1 MSLLHATWL
10 PAIRT
15 PTSSGR
21 PALLVWAD
29 TWRVAT
35 PAGPGATPA
44 LHPFTLSPDDLRAW
58 LAERDLLPEG
68 IIDATACLTLPSKTV
83 KPRKNSKAS
92 ASTSEGDHDNESGW
106 TGLPLQAG
114 EPIPKQTEWWPWQVQ
129 GLAVE
134 PAAATTWL
142 AKLPLSGQHPDLADE
157 LRWWSHLERW
167 ALSLIARGRWLPK
180 VELSKGDGYPHRARW
195 VPLLNREDD
204 RRRLEDLATRLPLIA
219 TCALPWREPTGR
231 RTNRTTRL
239 RPEAMR
245 AANPVAS
252 CRPRSGRL
260 RVAHLL
266 EELVDAQLRTGFET
280 NEEGLDKLLAA
291 WQEALGSETGIISSL
306 NDEDAERLAT
316 ASHHWREG
324 VAGNVAAAR
333 TCLELFT
340 PAEGE
345 DLWDIRFALQAE
357 ADPSLKVPAAA
368 AWAAGSEVLQ
378 LGEIRVERPGE
389 VLLEGMGRALTV
401 FDPIERGLDSATP
414 ESMQL
419 TPAEAFVLVRTA
431 ANQLRDVGVGVEL
444 PASLSGGLASRLG
457 LAIKAELSE
466 TSRGFT
472 LGESLDWSWELMIG
486 GVTLTLRE
494 LERLASKRSPLV
506 RHKGAWIELRPN
518 DLKNAERFCSA
529 NAELSLDDALRL
541 TATEGDTLMR
551 LPVHR
556 FESGPRLQGVL
567 EQYHQQ
573 KAPDPLPAP
582 EGFCGQLRPYQE
594 RGLGWL
600 AFLHRFDQGA
610 CLADDMGL
618 GKTIQLLAF
627 LQHLKAENELKRPVL
642 LIAPTSVL
650 TNWKREAHAFTP
662 ELQVREHYGPKRP
675 STTAAL
681 KKALTGVDMVLTSY
695 GLLQRDSELLETIDW
710 QGVVIDEAQAIK
722 NPSAKQSQAARD
734 IGLASKSNRFRIAL
748 TGTPVENRV
757 SELWALMDFLN
768 PRVLGEEDFFR
779 QRYRLPIERYGDM
792 ASLRDLKAR
801 VGPFILRRLKTD
813 KAIISDLPEKVELS
827 EWVGLDKEQTA
838 LYRKTVEDTLD
849 AIARAPR
856 GQRHGKVLGLLTR
869 LKQICNHPALAL
881 KEKTVSDHF
890 LSRSAKLQRLEEIL
904 EEVIAAGD
912 RALLFTQ
919 FAEWGHLLQE
929 YLQERWRCE
938 VPFLHGST
946 SKTERQAMVDR
957 FQEDPRGPQLFLLS
971 LKAGGVGLNLT
982 RASHVFHVDRWW
994 NPAVENQ
1001 ATDRAYRIGQSKR
1014 VMVHKFIT
1022 SGSVEEKIDR
1032 MIREK
1037 SRLAEDIIGSGE
1049 DWLGGLGVNQLRE
1062 LVALEDN

>member
-15 PTSSGR
+15 DNSSGQ
-21 PALLVWAD
+21 PALLIWAD

-35 PAGPGATPA
+35 PQGPGLTPA
-44 LHPFTLSPDDLRAW
+44 LHPFSLSSDDLSAW
-58 LAERDLLPEG
+58 LGEQDLLPNG
-68 IIDATACLTLPSKTV
+68 SIHATACLTLPSRAV
-83 KPRKNSKAS
+83 KPRRSRSKPTDPPTEEPA
-92 ASTSEGDHDNESGW
+92 W

-129 GLAVE
+129 GLALE
-134 PAAATTWL
+134 PRAATDWL
-142 AKLPLSGQHPDLADE
+142 SRLPLSDGHPDLADE
-157 LRWWSHLERW
+157 LRWWSHLQRW
-167 ALSLIARGRWLPK
+167 ALSLVARGRWIPQ

-195 VPLLNREDD
+195 VPLLNREED
-204 RRRLEDLATRLPLIA
+204 RRRLEDLAASLPLVA
-219 TCALPWREPTGR
+219 TCALPWREPMGR
-231 RTNRTTRL
+231 RSNRMTRL

-245 AANPVAS
+245 AANPVAC

-260 RVAHLL
+260 RVATLL
-266 EELVDAQLRTGFET
+266 EDLVDALLRQNFQPSQD
-280 NEEGLDKLLAA
+280 GLDPLLSI
-291 WQEALGSETGIISSL
+291 WQDALGSESGVIEL
-306 NDEDAERLAT
+306 GEEDAERLAA
-316 ASHHWREG
+316 ASLHWRQG
-324 VAGNVAAAR
+324 ISGGFAAAR
-333 TCLELFT
+333 TCLELLT

-345 DLWDIRFALQAE
+345 DLWELRFALQAE
-357 ADPSLKVPAAA
+357 ADPSLKLPAAA
-368 AWAAGSEVLQ
+368 AWASGAETLQ
-378 LGEIRVERPGE
+378 LGEVKVEQPGE
-389 VLLEGMGRALTV
+389 VLLEGLGRALTV
-401 FDPIERGLDSATP
+401 FAPIERGLESATP
-414 ESMQL
+414 ETMQL

-431 ANQLRDVGVGVEL
+431 TQQLRDAGVGVEL
-444 PASLSGGLASRLG
+444 PPSLSGGLASRLG
-457 LAIKAELSE
+457 LAIKAELPERS
-466 TSRGFT
+466 SGFT
-472 LGESLDWSWELMIG
+472 LGESLDWSWDLMIG

-494 LERLASKRSPLV
+494 LERLSGKRSPLV

-529 NAELSLDDALRL
+529 NPELSLDDALRI
-541 TATEGDTLMR
+541 TAAEGDLLMR
-551 LPVHR
+551 LPVHQ
-556 FESGPRLQGVL
+556 FDAGPRLQGVL

-582 EGFCGQLRPYQE
+582 DGFCGQLRPYQE

-627 LQHLKAENELKRPVL
+627 LQHLKAEQELKRPVL
-642 LIAPTSVL
+642 LVAPTSVL
-650 TNWKREAHAFTP
+650 TNWHREAEAFTP
-662 ELQVREHYGPKRP
+662 ELSVREHYGPRRP
-675 STTAAL
+675 STPTAL
-681 KKALTGVDMVLTSY
+681 KKALQDVDLVLTSY
-695 GLLQRDSELLETIDW
+695 GLLQRDSELLESQDW

-722 NPSAKQSQAARD
+722 NPGAKQSQAARD
-734 IGLASKSNRFRIAL
+734 LARTSRSKSNRFRIAL

-768 PRVLGEEDFFR
+768 PKVLGEEDFFR
-779 QRYRLPIERYGDM
+779 QRYRMPIERYGDM
-792 ASLRDLKAR
+792 ASLRDLKSR

-827 EWVGLDKEQTA
+827 EWVGLSKEQKS
-838 LYRKTVEDTLD
+838 LYSKTVEDTLD

-856 GQRHGKVLGLLTR
+856 GQKHGQVLALLTK

-881 KEKTVSDHF
+881 DEGAVGDGF
-890 LSRSAKLQRLEEIL
+890 LTRSAKLQRLEEIL
-904 EEVIAAGD
+904 DEVIEAGD

-919 FAEWGHLLQE
+919 FAEWGHLLQAWM
-929 YLQERWRCE
+929 QQRWKAE
-938 VPFLHGST
+938 VPFLHGGTRKS
-946 SKTERQAMVDR
+946 ERQAMVDR

-1001 ATDRAYRIGQSKR
+1001 ATDRAYRIGQTNR

-1022 SGSVEEKIDR
+1022 GGSVEEKIDR
-1032 MIREK
+1032 MIMEK
-1037 SRLAEDIIGSGE
+1037 SRLAEDVIGSGE
-1049 DWLGGLGVNQLRE
+1049 DWLGSLGGDQLRD
-1062 LVALEDN
+1062 LVSLEDT

>member
-15 PTSSGR
+15 SGSSGQ
-21 PALLVWAD
+21 PALLIWAD

-35 PAGPGATPA
+35 PEGPGLTPA
-44 LHPFTLSPDDLRAW
+44 LHPFTLEPDDLKAW
-58 LAERDLLPEG
+58 LQDRDLMPG
-68 IIDATACLTLPSKTV
+68 GSIDATACLTLPSRTV
-83 KPRKNSKAS
+83 KPRKSRSKTAEP
-92 ASTSEGDHDNESGW
+92 APEEPTW
-106 TGLPLQAG
+106 TGLPMQAG

-134 PAAATTWL
+134 PSAATEWL
-142 AKLPLSGQHPDLADE
+142 SRLPLSGRNPDLADE
-157 LRWWSHLERW
+157 LRWWSHLQRW
-167 ALSLIARGRWLPK
+167 ALSLVARGRWIPQM
-180 VELSKGDGYPHRARW
+180 ELSKGEGYPHRARW
-195 VPLLNREDD
+195 VPLLNREED
-204 RRRLEDLATRLPLIA
+204 RRRLEDLAASLPLVA
-219 TCALPWREPTGR
+219 TCALPWREPMGR
-231 RTNRTTRL
+231 RSNRMTRL

-245 AANPVAS
+245 AANPVAC

-260 RVAHLL
+260 RVATLL
-266 EELVDAQLRTGFET
+266 EDLVDAQLRKDFEPST
-280 NEEGLDKLLAA
+280 DGLDPLLTL
-291 WQEALGSETGIISSL
+291 WQDALGSETGVIEIG
-306 NDEDAERLAT
+306 DEQAERLAS
-316 ASHHWREG
+316 ASFHWREG
-324 VAGNVAAAR
+324 IAGDFAAAR
-333 TCLELFT
+333 TCLELQT

-345 DLWDIRFALQAE
+345 ELWELRFGLQAE
-357 ADPSLKVPAAA
+357 SDPSLKLPAAA
-368 AWAAGSEVLQ
+368 AWASGADQLQ
-378 LGEIRVERPGE
+378 LGEVTVEQPGE
-389 VLLEGMGRALTV
+389 VLLEGLGRALTV
-401 FDPIERGLDSATP
+401 FPPIERGLETATP
-414 ESMQL
+414 DTMQL

-431 ANQLRDVGVGVEL
+431 ARQLRDAGVGVDL
-444 PASLSGGLASRLG
+444 PPSLSGGLASRMG
-457 LAIKAELSE
+457 LAIKAELPERS
-466 TSRGFT
+466 SGFS
-472 LGESLDWSWELMIG
+472 LGESLDWNWDLMIG

-494 LERLASKRSPLV
+494 LERLSGKRSPLV

-518 DLKNAERFCSA
+518 DLRNAERFCGA
-529 NAELSLDDALRL
+529 NPELSLDDALRI
-541 TATEGDTLMR
+541 TATEGDLLMR

-556 FESGPRLQGVL
+556 FDAGPRLQAVL

-600 AFLHRFDQGA
+600 AFLNRFDQGA

-627 LQHLKAENELKRPVL
+627 LQHLKAEQELKRPVL
-642 LIAPTSVL
+642 LVAPTSVL
-650 TNWKREAHAFTP
+650 TNWRREAEAFTP
-662 ELQVREHYGPKRP
+662 ELAVREHYGPRRP
-675 STTAAL
+675 STPAAL
-681 KKALTGVDMVLTSY
+681 RKALKDVDLVLTSY
-695 GLLQRDSELLETIDW
+695 GLLQRDSELLESQDW

-734 IGLASKSNRFRIAL
+734 LARPAKGNRFRIAL

-768 PRVLGEEDFFR
+768 PKVLGEEDFFR
-779 QRYRLPIERYGDM
+779 QRYRMPIERYGDM

-813 KAIISDLPEKVELS
+813 KTIISDLPEKVELS
-827 EWVGLDKEQTA
+827 EWVGLSKEQKS
-838 LYRKTVEDTLD
+838 LYSKTVEDTLD

-856 GQRHGKVLGLLTR
+856 GQRHGQVLGLLTR

-881 KEKTVSDHF
+881 SENAVDESF
-890 LSRSAKLQRLEEIL
+890 LGRSAKLQRLEEIL
-904 EEVIAAGD
+904 DEVIEAGD

-919 FAEWGHLLQE
+919 FAEWGHLLQSWM
-929 YLQERWRCE
+929 QQRWKAD
-938 VPFLHGST
+938 VPFLHGGTRKS
-946 SKTERQAMVDR
+946 ERQAMVDR

-1001 ATDRAYRIGQSKR
+1001 ATDRAYRIGQTNR

-1037 SRLAEDIIGSGE
+1037 SRLAEDVIGSGE
-1049 DWLGGLGVNQLRE
+1049 DWLGSLGGDQLRN
-1062 LVALEDN
+1062 LVALEDT

>member
-15 PTSSGR
+15 SGSSGQ
-21 PALLVWAD
+21 PALLIWAD

-35 PAGPGATPA
+35 PEGPGLTPA
-44 LHPFTLSPDDLRAW
+44 LHPFTLEPDDLKAW
-58 LAERDLLPEG
+58 LQERDLLPG
-68 IIDATACLTLPSKTV
+68 GSIDATACLTLPSRTV
-83 KPRKNSKAS
+83 KPRKSRSKTAEP
-92 ASTSEGDHDNESGW
+92 APEEPAW
-106 TGLPLQAG
+106 TGLPMQAG

-134 PAAATTWL
+134 PSAATEWL
-142 AKLPLSGQHPDLADE
+142 SRLPLSGRNPDLADE
-157 LRWWSHLERW
+157 LRWWSHLQRW
-167 ALSLIARGRWLPK
+167 ALSLVARGRWIPQM
-180 VELSKGDGYPHRARW
+180 ELSKGEGYPHRARW
-195 VPLLNREDD
+195 VPLLNREED
-204 RRRLEDLATRLPLIA
+204 RRRLEDLAASLPLVA
-219 TCALPWREPTGR
+219 TCALPWREPMGR
-231 RTNRTTRL
+231 RSNRMTRL

-245 AANPVAS
+245 AANPVAC

-260 RVAHLL
+260 RVATLL
-266 EELVDAQLRTGFET
+266 EDLVDAQLRKDFEPST
-280 NEEGLDKLLAA
+280 DGLDPLLTL
-291 WQEALGSETGIISSL
+291 WQDALGSETGVIEIG
-306 NDEDAERLAT
+306 DEQAERLAS
-316 ASHHWREG
+316 ASFHWREG
-324 VAGNVAAAR
+324 IAGDFAAAR
-333 TCLELFT
+333 TCLELQT

-345 DLWDIRFALQAE
+345 ELWELRFGLQAE
-357 ADPSLKVPAAA
+357 SDPSLKLPAAA
-368 AWAAGSEVLQ
+368 AWASGADKLQ
-378 LGEIRVERPGE
+378 LGEVTVEQPGE
-389 VLLEGMGRALTV
+389 VLLEGLGRALTV
-401 FDPIERGLDSATP
+401 FPPIERGLETATP
-414 ESMQL
+414 DTMQL

-431 ANQLRDVGVGVEL
+431 ARQLRDAGVGVDL
-444 PASLSGGLASRLG
+444 PPSLSGGLASRLG
-457 LAIKAELSE
+457 LAIKAELPERS
-466 TSRGFT
+466 SGFS
-472 LGESLDWSWELMIG
+472 LGESLDWNWDLMIG

-494 LERLASKRSPLV
+494 LERLSGKRSPLV

-518 DLKNAERFCSA
+518 DLRNAERFCGA
-529 NAELSLDDALRL
+529 NQELSLDDALRI
-541 TATEGDTLMR
+541 TATEGDLLMR

-556 FESGPRLQGVL
+556 FDAGPRLQAVL

-600 AFLHRFDQGA
+600 AFLNRFDQGA

-627 LQHLKAENELKRPVL
+627 LQHLKAEQELKCPVL
-642 LIAPTSVL
+642 LVAPTSVL
-650 TNWKREAHAFTP
+650 TNWRREAEAFTP
-662 ELQVREHYGPKRP
+662 ELAVREHYGPRRP
-675 STTAAL
+675 STPAAL
-681 KKALTGVDMVLTSY
+681 RKALKDVDLVLTSY
-695 GLLQRDSELLETIDW
+695 GLLQRDSELLESQDW

-734 IGLASKSNRFRIAL
+734 LARPAKGNRFRIAL

-768 PRVLGEEDFFR
+768 PKVLGEEDFFR
-779 QRYRLPIERYGDM
+779 QRYRMPIERYGDM

-813 KAIISDLPEKVELS
+813 KTIISDLPEKVELS
-827 EWVGLDKEQTA
+827 EWVGLSKEQKS
-838 LYRKTVEDTLD
+838 LYSKTVEDTLD

-856 GQRHGKVLGLLTR
+856 GQRHGQVLGLLTR

-881 KEKTVSDHF
+881 SENAVDESF
-890 LSRSAKLQRLEEIL
+890 LGRSAKLQRLEEIL
-904 EEVIAAGD
+904 DEVIEAGD

-919 FAEWGHLLQE
+919 FAEWGHLLQSWM
-929 YLQERWRCE
+929 QQRWKAD
-938 VPFLHGST
+938 VPFLHGGTRKS
-946 SKTERQAMVDR
+946 ERQAMVDR
-957 FQEDPRGPQLFLLS
+957 FQEDPRGPQMFLLS

-1001 ATDRAYRIGQSKR
+1001 ATDRAYRIGQTNR

-1037 SRLAEDIIGSGE
+1037 SRLAEDVIGSGE
-1049 DWLGGLGVNQLRE
+1049 DWLGSLAGDQLRN
-1062 LVALEDN
+1062 LVALEDT

>member
-15 PTSSGR
+15 PSSSGQ

-35 PAGPGATPA
+35 PEGPGLTPA
-44 LHPFTLSPDDLRAW
+44 LHPFTLSHDDLKAW
-58 LAERDLLPEG
+58 LSERNLLPSG
-68 IIDATACLTLPSKTV
+68 SIDATACLTLPSRTV
-83 KPRKNSKAS
+83 KPRKSRSKS
-92 ASTSEGDHDNESGW
+92 ADPEPEQPAW
-106 TGLPLQAG
+106 TGLPMQAG
-114 EPIPKQTEWWPWQVQ
+114 EPIPKQIEWWPWQVQ

-134 PAAATTWL
+134 PAAATEWL
-142 AKLPLSGQHPDLADE
+142 SRLPLSGNHPDLADE
-157 LRWWSHLERW
+157 LRWWSHLQRW
-167 ALSLIARGRWLPK
+167 ALSLVARGRWIPQM
-180 VELSKGDGYPHRARW
+180 ELSKGEGYPHRARW
-195 VPLLNREDD
+195 VALLNREED
-204 RRRLEDLATRLPLIA
+204 RRRLEDLAASLPLVA
-219 TCALPWREPTGR
+219 TCALPWREPLGR
-231 RTNRTTRL
+231 RSNRTTRL

-260 RVAHLL
+260 RVATLL
-266 EELVDAQLRTGFET
+266 EDLVDAQLRKDFAPSTD
-280 NEEGLDKLLAA
+280 GLDPLLTL
-291 WQEALGSETGIISSL
+291 WQEALGSETGVIEIG
-306 NDEDAERLAT
+306 DEEAERLAT

-324 VAGNVAAAR
+324 IAGGFAAAR
-333 TCLELFT
+333 TCLELHT

-345 DLWDIRFALQAE
+345 DLWELRFGLQAE
-357 ADPSLKVPAAA
+357 ADPSLKLPAAS
-368 AWAAGSEVLQ
+368 AWASGAETLQ
-378 LGEIRVERPGE
+378 LGEIRVDQPGE
-389 VLLEGMGRALTV
+389 VLLEGLGRALTV
-401 FDPIERGLDSATP
+401 FPPIERGLESATP
-414 ESMQL
+414 DTMQL

-431 ANQLRDVGVGVEL
+431 SRQLRDAGVGVEL
-444 PASLSGGLASRLG
+444 PPSLSGGLASRLG
-457 LAIKAELSE
+457 LAIKAELPE
-466 TSRGFT
+466 RSRGFT
-472 LGESLDWSWELMIG
+472 LGECLDWEWDLMIG

-494 LERLASKRSPLV
+494 LERLSGKRSPLV

-518 DLKNAERFCSA
+518 DLKNAERFCGA
-529 NAELSLDDALRL
+529 KPELSLDDALRL
-541 TATEGDTLMR
+541 TGTEGELLMR
-551 LPVHR
+551 MPVHR
-556 FESGPRLQGVL
+556 FDAGPRLQSVL

-582 EGFCGQLRPYQE
+582 EGFVGQLRPYQE

-627 LQHLKAENELKRPVL
+627 LQHLKAEQELKRPVL
-642 LIAPTSVL
+642 LVAPTSVL
-650 TNWKREAHAFTP
+650 TNWRREAEAFTP
-662 ELQVREHYGPKRP
+662 ELSVREHYGPRRP
-675 STTAAL
+675 STPAEL
-681 KKALTGVDMVLTSY
+681 KKALKDVDLVLTSY
-695 GLLQRDSELLETIDW
+695 GLLQRDSELLETQDW

-722 NPSAKQSQAARD
+722 NPGAKQSQAARD
-734 IGLASKSNRFRIAL
+734 LARTSRSKSNRFRIAL

-768 PRVLGEEDFFR
+768 PKVLGEEDFFR
-779 QRYRLPIERYGDM
+779 QRYRMPIERYGDM
-792 ASLRDLKAR
+792 SSLRDLKGR

-813 KAIISDLPEKVELS
+813 KTIISDLPEKVELS
-827 EWVGLDKEQTA
+827 EWVGLSKEQKS
-838 LYRKTVEDTLD
+838 LYSKTVEDTLD

-856 GQRHGKVLGLLTR
+856 GQRHGQVLALLTR

-881 KEKTVSDHF
+881 SEGAVDDGF
-890 LSRSAKLQRLEEIL
+890 LGRSAKLQRLEEIL
-904 EEVIAAGD
+904 DEVIEAGD

-919 FAEWGHLLQE
+919 FAEWGHLLKAWMQ
-929 YLQERWRCE
+929 QRWKAE
-938 VPFLHGST
+938 VPFLYGGTRKS
-946 SKTERQAMVDR
+946 ERQAMVDR

-982 RASHVFHVDRWW
+982 RASHVFHIDRWW

-1001 ATDRAYRIGQSKR
+1001 ATDRAYRIGQTNR

-1037 SRLAEDIIGSGE
+1037 SRLAEDVIGSGE
-1049 DWLGGLGVNQLRE
+1049 DWLGSLGGDQLRN
-1062 LVALEDN
+1062 LVALEDT